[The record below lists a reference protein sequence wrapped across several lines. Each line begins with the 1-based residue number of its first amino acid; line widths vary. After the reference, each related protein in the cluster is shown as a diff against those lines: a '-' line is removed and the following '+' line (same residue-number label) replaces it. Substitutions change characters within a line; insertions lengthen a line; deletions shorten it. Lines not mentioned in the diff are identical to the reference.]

1 MTARPFLLCVLAL
14 MLTSCASLRKPE
26 IVFVPPSVNCGAYE
40 PPKVAPPTEPKLGE
54 KDPAIWQLW
63 GYSWQAVAE
72 HLLTQR
78 VETARCLA
86 DLREKGI
93 VK

>member
-14 MLTSCASLRKPE
+14 TLTSCASLRSPQV
-26 IVFVPPSVNCGAYE
+26 VFVPPSVNCGAYE
-40 PPKVAPPTEPKLGE
+40 APKVNAPSEPRPGE

-72 HLLTQR
+72 HILTQR

-86 DLREKGI
+86 DLRAKGI